1 LEHHIEAPN
10 TFGPCLFGVP
20 VPVRAF
26 GFAPGWYR
34 RTERSTPS
42 CPEQIVIDLTGSCD
56 TAELMQ
62 ADLWSAGARVVQLK
76 RTANSKTHKT
86 IASEVVAA

>member
-1 LEHHIEAPN
+1 MEHLIAATN

-20 VPVRAF
+20 VPARAF

-34 RTERSTPS
+34 RTERSTAT
-42 CPEQIVIDLTGSCD
+42 CREQIVLDLTGSCD
-56 TAELMQ
+56 TNELMQ

-76 RTANSKTHKT
+76 RTASSKTHKT
-86 IASEVVAA
+86 IASEVAAA